1 MSSVTSNVIDT
12 ISLYFE
18 RKYFNTIV
26 HDAFECMCWLAGW
39 LVCFVGLWAG
49 MRLYIS
55 SVDLE
60 RHVTENR
67 KPIDKNVNGFDV
79 VSM

>member
-1 MSSVTSNVIDT
+1 MYV
-12 ISLYFE
+12 
-18 RKYFNTIV
+18 
-26 HDAFECMCWLAGW
+26 LAGR
-39 LVCFVGLWAG
+39 LVGCLFVGLWAG

-67 KPIDKNVNGFDV
+67 KAIDKNVNGFDV